1 MITFKN
7 PINLVKEKMNSFRR
21 ARQASDLRELAE
33 MKNNG
38 STNTYVPAKERARR
52 KKRKQIAKA
61 SRRRN
66 RK

>member
-7 PINLVKEKMNSFRR
+7 PINIIKDKFNAMRT
-21 ARQASDLRELAE
+21 ARHAGVARELAE
-33 MKNNG
+33 MKGNG
-38 STNTYVPAKERARR
+38 AANTYVPAKERARR
-52 KKRKQIAKA
+52 KKRKKIAEQ

>member
-7 PINLVKEKMNSFRR
+7 PIQFVKEKMNAMR
-21 ARQASDLRELAE
+21 AARHAGTAREFAE
-33 MKNNG
+33 MKGNG
-38 STNTYVPAKERARR
+38 APNTYVPAKERARR
-52 KKRKQIAKA
+52 KKRKKIADQ

>member
-7 PINLVKEKMNSFRR
+7 PIKLAKEKMDAFRI
-21 ARQASDLRELAE
+21 ARQAGDLRELAE

-38 STNTYVPAKERARR
+38 ASNTYVPAKERARR
-52 KKRKQIAKA
+52 KKRKQMAKQ

>member
-1 MITFKN
+1 MFNPFK
-7 PINLVKEKMNSFRR
+7 IFKDKLQAYRV
-21 ARQASDLRELAE
+21 ARQAGAYRDFAE

-38 STNTYVPAKERARR
+38 ATNTRVSAKEQASK

>member
-7 PINLVKEKMNSFRR
+7 PFKIAKEKLDAFRI
-21 ARQASDLRELAE
+21 ARHAGDLRELAE

-38 STNTYVPAKERARR
+38 ATNTYVPAKERARR
-52 KKRKQIAKA
+52 KKRKKIAKQ

>member
-1 MITFKN
+1 MFN
-7 PINLVKEKMNSFRR
+7 PIKFFRDKK
-21 ARQASDLRELAE
+21 QAFRLAQQAAAYKELAF
-33 MKNNG
+33 MRNNG
-38 STNTYVPAKERARR
+38 ETNTYVPAKERDRK

>member
-1 MITFKN
+1 MNLLKRFMDKKQAFK
-7 PINLVKEKMNSFRR
+7 V
-21 ARQASDLRELAE
+21 ARHAGAARELAE

-38 STNTYVPAKERARR
+38 ESNTYVPAKERARR
-52 KKRKQIAKA
+52 KKRRAMAKQ